1 MPIAGAAVAAG
12 GSLIGG
18 NQNAAAAQDAANAGA
33 QGSRDAINAGL
44 AVYNQQRGDNYNG
57 MIVGNSALNRIADMY
72 GLDYY
77 NGVPSIEGISVT
89 GGETS
94 VSRPSTMQRMLDP
107 GGLIWSQ
114 ESSTT
119 PMQFSGGGSG
129 SGTGYGTG
137 TGGNVDNAPVGGNQG
152 QIVRGDGEAD
162 FSSFYETPDFIVRR
176 DEAMQGRDR
185 TAAARGRLNSGGHE
199 ADVMRL
205 SADLGAQGYGGYLNT
220 LFNLA
225 GHGSNAT
232 NTVTSAG
239 GQFGANTGSYLQNM
253 GNARASG
260 YAAAGQARSD
270 ALNGVGSAFGDL
282 WGQSQQ
288 NRNNPGWT

>member
-1 MPIAGAAVAAG
+1 MSDRKVRIA
-12 GSLIGG
+12 L
-18 NQNAAAAQDAANAGA
+18 
-33 QGSRDAINAGL
+33 SRDGA
-44 AVYNQQRGDNYNG
+44 YNFGDWRTRDLGALGQYRHRG
-57 MIVGNSALNRIADMY
+57 IC
-72 GLDYY
+72 
-77 NGVPSIEGISVT
+77 
-89 GGETS
+89 
-94 VSRPSTMQRMLDP
+94 TML
-107 GGLIWSQ
+107 
-114 ESSTT
+114 
-119 PMQFSGGGSG
+119 
-129 SGTGYGTG
+129 
-137 TGGNVDNAPVGGNQG
+137 
-152 QIVRGDGEAD
+152 GDGEAD